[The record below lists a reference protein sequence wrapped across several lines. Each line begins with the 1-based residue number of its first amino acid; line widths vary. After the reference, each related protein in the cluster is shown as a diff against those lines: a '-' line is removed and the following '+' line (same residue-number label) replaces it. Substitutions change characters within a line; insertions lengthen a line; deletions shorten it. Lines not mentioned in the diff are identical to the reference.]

1 MMRFTNMLHL
11 VFAMKAMPIFFQHAS
26 GEIGCSEYGT
36 VSYTCMP
43 LGSPIPIGAFESP
56 RGSASVFKVAWES
69 FESVQAQGNI
79 YEASTGYISMYTMFW
94 KGCENIPQATADIS
108 NPKNC
113 TPHCAVEMFAPMGD
127 QASMVAVQH
136 ADTGW
141 TFWNHFYV
149 TIWCAS
155 ANNLFDVSSFC
166 NDNCVS
172 HHPSRKNYFKHGLP
186 NGAPRIINESI
197 ALIYSLS
204 SISKDVLTT
213 VHQNNARIANIEVHV
228 IQMHSMD
235 ELEEEEIADIIG
247 ELNLLDGLMS
257 IYIAAATGQVEP
269 LLISLTK
276 NSIRP
281 ENMLAM
287 NIRIHSS
294 FGIPENHLH
303 SFFFPSDGETKRW
316 QQCILVPAYNSK
328 IMDTSRD
335 WIWTITTS
343 SRDALWSSSHP
354 DLMDG
359 FRRDVTNQA
368 LASILLSLSDN
379 PARTRL
385 SYIDGFGF
393 GRREI
398 IAEARI
404 DDSNNYFPFD
414 PRSMAQGFGWIIVPL
429 TYTLWYSSTLQH
441 KWRMYETRAGCDSQ
455 SFYGKVHRMGNMY
468 RYKKNPFFS
477 LVTVEK
483 RCADLGN
490 PFVPRPEY
498 IASQR
503 CMSIIG
509 VPQNNI
515 AIGESTS
522 GMWMQQGKNIVS
534 PNWPFVFNAFPMR
547 EMSQCGGLINTTAQG
562 QATTPM
568 LKSFGWRQE
577 IMFMVLMAGAFPGSH
592 NFP

>member
-1 MMRFTNMLHL
+1 MMRFTNMLRL
-11 VFAMKAMPIFFQHAS
+11 VFAMGTMSIFFQRAS
-26 GEIGCSEYGT
+26 SEVGCYMTGT
-36 VSYTCMP
+36 VSYSCTA

-56 RGSASVFKVAWES
+56 RGSAAVFKLAWES
-69 FESVQAQGNI
+69 FENVQAQ
-79 YEASTGYISMYTMFW
+79 ASVFENSPGHISKYTMFW
-94 KGCENIPQATADIS
+94 NKCENIPQATADIT

-113 TPHCAVEMFAPMGD
+113 TPHCAVEIFAPMGD

-136 ADTGW
+136 VNIGW
-141 TFWNHFYV
+141 AFWNHFYV
-149 TIWCAS
+149 TMWCAS
-155 ANNLFDVSSFC
+155 ANDLFDVSSFC

-172 HHPSRKNYFKHGLP
+172 HHPSRKYYFKHG
-186 NGAPRIINESI
+186 APKSGPHSINESI
-197 ALIYSLS
+197 ALIYGLS
-204 SISKDVLTT
+204 STSKDVITT
-213 VHQNNARIANIEVHV
+213 LHQNSAREDNIEVHV
-228 IQMHSMD
+228 IQMNSMD
-235 ELEEEEIADIIG
+235 ALEDGEIADIIG
-247 ELNLLDGLMS
+247 ELSLLDKLMS
-257 IYIAAATGQVEP
+257 IYIAAVTGQVEP
-269 LLISLTK
+269 LLISLSK

-287 NIRIHSS
+287 NTRIHSE

-303 SFFFPSDGETKRW
+303 SFFFLSDGETKRW

-335 WIWTITTS
+335 WVWTITTS

-385 SYIDGFGF
+385 GYVDGFGL
-393 GRREI
+393 GRTEI

-414 PRSMAQGFGWIIVPL
+414 PRSMAQGIAWIYVPL
-429 TYTLWYSSTLQH
+429 MVTVQYSSNLQH

-455 SFYGKVHRMGNMY
+455 SLYGKIHRYGNMY
-468 RYKKNPFFS
+468 RYKKNPFFT
-477 LVTVEK
+477 LLTAER
-483 RCADLGN
+483 RCADRGN
-490 PFVPRPEY
+490 PYVPRPEY
-498 IASQR
+498 IAAKR

-515 AIGESTS
+515 ATGESTS

-568 LKSFGWRQE
+568 LKSFGWRQK

>member
-1 MMRFTNMLHL
+1 MHFTSMCRL
-11 VFAMKAMPIFFQHAS
+11 VFVMRTIFYLFQHAS
-26 GEIGCSEYGT
+26 SESSCTEGAT
-36 VSYTCMP
+36 VSYTCLP
-43 LGSPIPIGAFESP
+43 LGSPIPISAFASP
-56 RGSASVFKVAWES
+56 RGSESVFIFAWAVFENVQTQANIVES
-69 FESVQAQGNI
+69 SRAHI
-79 YEASTGYISMYTMFW
+79 AKYTMFW
-94 KGCENIPQATADIS
+94 SNCENIPQAVADIS
-108 NPKNC
+108 DPKNC

-136 ADTGW
+136 VNIGW

-149 TIWCAS
+149 TMWCAS
-155 ANNLFDVSSFC
+155 ANDLFDVLSFC

-172 HHPSRKNYFKHGLP
+172 HHPSRKNYFKHG
-186 NGAPRIINESI
+186 APKSGPHNINESI
-197 ALIYSLS
+197 ALIYGLS
-204 SISKDVLTT
+204 STSKDVITT
-213 VHQNNARIANIEVHV
+213 LHQNSAREDNIEVHV
-228 IQMHSMD
+228 IQMNSMD
-235 ELEEEEIADIIG
+235 ALEDGEIADIIG
-247 ELNLLDGLMS
+247 ELSLLDKLMS
-257 IYIAAATGQVEP
+257 IYIAAVTGQVEP
-269 LLISLTK
+269 LLISLSK

-281 ENMLAM
+281 ENMVAM
-287 NIRIHSS
+287 NTRIHSE

-303 SFFFPSDGETKRW
+303 SFFFPFDGETKRW

-385 SYIDGFGF
+385 GYIDGFGL

-414 PRSMAQGFGWIIVPL
+414 PRSMAQGIGWILVPL
-429 TYTLWYSSTLQH
+429 LYSVWYSSNLQH

-455 SFYGKVHRMGNMY
+455 SFFGKVHRYGNMY

-498 IASQR
+498 IASKH

-515 AIGESTS
+515 ATGESTS

-547 EMSQCGGLINTTAQG
+547 EMSQCGGPINTTGQG